1 MLNSH
6 INGYRMLRLGTI
18 KKGDVEQGRIGG
30 IAKKLS

>member
-1 MLNSH
+1 
-6 INGYRMLRLGTI
+6 MLRLGTI